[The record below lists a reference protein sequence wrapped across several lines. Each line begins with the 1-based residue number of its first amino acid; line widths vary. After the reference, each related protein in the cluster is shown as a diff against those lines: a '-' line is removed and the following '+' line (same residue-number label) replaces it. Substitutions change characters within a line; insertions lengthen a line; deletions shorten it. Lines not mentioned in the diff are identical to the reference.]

1 MVSVLDFYSVNTSSD
16 TAEVYFYFTIISK
29 PPSFEAQSFALM
41 QFWLKLHYFSP
52 SKPAKLA
59 GWPGFLF
66 HALINYFIG

>member
-41 QFWLKLHYFSP
+41 QFWLKQPLHVTLQ
-52 SKPAKLA
+52 AEE
-59 GWPGFLF
+59 
-66 HALINYFIG
+66 IFIDPIVHP